1 VNVLIKSIAL
11 IIAAMS
17 LSGCQTNMSQ
27 AGIEFDNLKNSF
39 AKVRGETDVCFES
52 VYATTDAGK
61 VVASQIM
68 FAKQESPNK
77 FDLLT
82 NNSKLN
88 DAQKSSLKEF
98 LAVSQRCR
106 DILLRG
112 ISSFHGAHANN
123 QRLYYSKLDAIYVA
137 LLNGDFT
144 VADANKAKEKAISEL
159 QSMAQDIHNQDR
171 QRWQAMDAQE
181 NADRSARA
189 AILLPMLMQQ
199 QQIQAQQQQNM
210 YNQQMNQINSNR
222 PVYVPPA
229 YTPPV
234 TTNCTTFGNQVQC
247 TSR

>member
-1 VNVLIKSIAL
+1 MIKLIVVLLAAL
-11 IIAAMS
+11 S

-27 AGIEFDNLKNSF
+27 AGIEVDNLKQGYARIQSQTK
-39 AKVRGETDVCFES
+39 ACVDS
-52 VYATTDAGK
+52 VEATDAGK
-61 VVASQIM
+61 VFTSQIL
-68 FAKQESPNK
+68 FARPESLNK
-77 FDLLT
+77 YELLT

-88 DAQKSSLKEF
+88 DPQKSALKEV
-98 LAVSQRCR
+98 LLLNQACR
-106 DILLRG
+106 EINMKGLSAL
-112 ISSFHGAHANN
+112 HGAHANN
-123 QRLYYSKLDAIYVA
+123 QRLYNSKIDAVYVA

-144 VADANKAKEKAISEL
+144 IADANKAKEKAIGEYL
-159 QSMAQDIHNQDR
+159 SMQEAINSQDR

-199 QQIQAQQQQNM
+199 QIQAQQQQNM
-210 YNQQMNQINSNR
+210 YNQQMNQINNNR

>member
-1 VNVLIKSIAL
+1 MNALFKLIGVLLAAL
-11 IIAAMS
+11 S

-27 AGIEFDNLKNSF
+27 AGREFDNLKQGFEKIQSEARTCSDSVNATSA
-39 AKVRGETDVCFES
+39 AKIVTG
-52 VYATTDAGK
+52 
-61 VVASQIM
+61 QII
-68 FAKQESPNK
+68 FDKPDSPDK
-77 FDLLT
+77 YELLT
-82 NNSKLN
+82 NNSKIN
-88 DAQKSSLKEF
+88 DLQKNALKEY
-98 LAVSQRCR
+98 LTLIPQCR
-106 DILLRG
+106 GAYMQGLR
-112 ISSFHGAHANN
+112 SLHGGYANIA
-123 QRLYYSKLDAIYVA
+123 QQYYSKLDAIYVA
-137 LLNGDFT
+137 LLSGDFT
-144 VADANKAKEKAISEL
+144 IADANRAKEKAYAEDL
-159 QSMAQDIHNQDR
+159 NMRQAIHNQDR

-210 YNQQMNQINSNR
+210 YNQQMNQINNNR

>member
-1 VNVLIKSIAL
+1 MIKLIVVLLAAL
-11 IIAAMS
+11 S

-27 AGIEFDNLKNSF
+27 AAIEFDNLKNGF
-39 AKVRGETDVCFES
+39 AKVRAEITSCVDS
-52 VYATTDAGK
+52 VYATDAGK

-68 FAKQESPNK
+68 FAKPESPNK
-77 FDLLT
+77 YDLLT

-88 DAQKSSLKEF
+88 DAQKKSLKEY
-98 LAVSQRCR
+98 LALNQKCREISLNGVSA
-106 DILLRG
+106 LHGG
-112 ISSFHGAHANN
+112 IANN
-123 QRLYYSKLDAIYVA
+123 QRIYYAKIDAIYVA

-144 VADANKAKEKAISEL
+144 IADANKAKEKAIDEGR
-159 QSMAQDIHNQDR
+159 SMDQAIQAQDR

-210 YNQQMNQINSNR
+210 YNQQMNQINNNR

-234 TTNCTTFGNQVQC
+234 NTTCTTFGNQVQC

>member
-1 VNVLIKSIAL
+1 MIKLIVVLLAAL
-11 IIAAMS
+11 S

-27 AGIEFDNLKNSF
+27 AGIEVDNLKNGF
-39 AKVRGETDVCFES
+39 AKVRAETTACVDS
-52 VYATTDAGK
+52 VNSTDAGK
-61 VVASQIM
+61 VIASQIM
-68 FAKQESPNK
+68 FTAPESPNK
-77 FDLLT
+77 YDLLT

-88 DAQKSSLKEF
+88 DSQKNSLKEY
-98 LAVSQRCR
+98 LALNQKCR
-106 DILLRG
+106 EISLRG
-112 ISSFHGAHANN
+112 VSGLHGAYANN

-144 VADANKAKEKAISEL
+144 VADANKAKEKAMNEGRSL
-159 QSMAQDIHNQDR
+159 DQAVNDQDR

-199 QQIQAQQQQNM
+199 QQIQAQQNQNM
-210 YNQQMNQINSNR
+210 YNQQMNQINNNR

-234 TTNCTTFGNQVQC
+234 NTTCTTFGNQVQC